1 MGYHVTDIQKGKYGE
16 FSKIVEE
23 FEELKDA
30 NSQDDKILELCEM
43 SDLLGAMDGY
53 LRFKYNM
60 NIHDLYKFMIKTKTS
75 FEEGKR

>member
-1 MGYHVTDIQKGKYGE
+1 MGYHVADIPRGKYGE

-30 NSQDDKILELCEM
+30 NDQEDKILELCEM

-60 NIHDLYKFMIKTKTS
+60 DIQDLYKFMNKTKTS